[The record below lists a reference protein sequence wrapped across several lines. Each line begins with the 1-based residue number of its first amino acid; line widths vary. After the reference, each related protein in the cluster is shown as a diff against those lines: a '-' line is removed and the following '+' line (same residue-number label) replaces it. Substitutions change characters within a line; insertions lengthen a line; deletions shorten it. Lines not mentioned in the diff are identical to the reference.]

1 MWGYLDYPRADLWM
15 GGSTVNP
22 YVRGTALTTS
32 GLVGVI
38 ILMSLILLSNLYL
51 ALTEGAFDA
60 TEESTYVS

>member
-1 MWGYLDYPRADLWM
+1 M
-15 GGSTVNP
+15 NP
-22 YVRGTALTTS
+22 YVRGTVLTTS

-60 TEESTYVS
+60 TDESTYVS